1 MRLKLVTRRS
11 LVRLAVLALLVAALG
26 VVAYFTMIS
35 MPGTSYAG
43 PLPPLTDAQRDLA
56 DELSRYVHHLAGEP
70 IGERNL
76 DRPHKLDEAAQW
88 ITQMLADMGYAV
100 SRQEFNVGGQLCVN
114 LDVELPGSSRASEI
128 IVIGAHYD
136 TVPDCPG
143 ANDNG
148 TGVAATLAL
157 ARRFAGTSPERTLRF
172 AFFTNEEPPYFQT
185 DTMGSLVYARACKA
199 RGENVIAMFSME
211 TIGCYADAPGSQ
223 HYPPIFNWLYPSTGN
238 FIAFVGNL
246 QSRALV
252 RDTVGSFRELVQFPS
267 EGGAV
272 PGWMT
277 GIGWS
282 DHWAFWQ
289 AGYPAV
295 MVTDTAPFRYPH
307 YHRASDTPDKIDYE
321 RTARVVEGMARVIE
335 RMANGE

>member
-1 MRLKLVTRRS
+1 MRLKIVTRRS
-11 LVRLAVLALLVAALG
+11 FVRLAILGLVVAALA
-26 VVAYFTMIS
+26 VVAYFVMIK

-43 PLPPLTDAQRDLA
+43 PLPALTETQRHLA
-56 DELSRYVHHLAGEP
+56 DELSQYVHHLAGEP

-76 DRPHKLDEAAQW
+76 DRPDKLDEAVQW
-88 ITQMLADMGYAV
+88 LSQTLADMGYEV
-100 SRQEFNVGGQLCVN
+100 RRQEFDVAGQLCVN
-114 LDVELPGSSRASEI
+114 LDVELPGSSGASEV
-128 IVIGAHYD
+128 IVVGAHYD

-157 ARRFAGTSPERTLRF
+157 ARRFAGTQPKRTLCF
-172 AFFTNEEPPYFQT
+172 ALFTNEEPPYFQT
-185 DTMGSLVYARACKA
+185 STMGSVVYANACKA
-199 RGENVIAMFSME
+199 RGDHVLAMFSME
-211 TIGCYADAPGSQ
+211 TIGCYSDAPGSQ
-223 HYPPIFNWLYPSTGN
+223 QYPPILNLVYPSTGN

-246 QSRALV
+246 KSRALV
-252 RDTVGSFRELVQFPS
+252 RETVRSFRELAQFPS

-277 GIGWS
+277 GVGWS

-289 AGYPAV
+289 AGYSAV

-307 YHRASDTPDKIDYE
+307 YHRASDTPDKIDYQ
-321 RTARVVEGMARVIE
+321 RTARVVEGMALVIE
-335 RMANGE
+335 RMANAD